1 MLMAG
6 FAGMAE
12 LPCKGLGCCR
22 VRMSPAAL
30 ALSLPTY
37 SAACMFTRQLQP
49 GQEVG
54 LQRQS
59 SWAQLFAHIKPEMEE
74 Q

>member
-22 VRMSPAAL
+22 VRVSLAAL
-30 ALSLPTY
+30 ALSLPAC
-37 SAACMFTRQLQP
+37 SVACMCLQLRT
-49 GQEVG
+49 GREVG
-54 LQRQS
+54 LQGQS
-59 SWAQLFAHIKPEMEE
+59 SWAQLFAHIKPEMKER
-74 Q
+74 